1 VDIPPFAEASKIF
14 RAVIYPH
21 SKLCGFTTT
30 FTPQAAD
37 EKFDENRRHSSH
49 KQSLWVFCQVF
60 YKNGGTCLSRPSSLL
75 LRHLLSFRSRPRD
88 PPLFG
93 HGLYFFMAYAV
104 IVHNNIIRSSP
115 FKMLG
120 DEVLISDTN

>member
-1 VDIPPFAEASKIF
+1 MGEPPCRTIIHSPEASKIF

-60 YKNGGTCLSRPSSLL
+60 YKKIFSDGRTVAVFFRV
-75 LRHLLSFRSRPRD
+75 SFEVEK
-88 PPLFG
+88 
-93 HGLYFFMAYAV
+93 YFFESQFSETFCYEFSFLDYFWR
-104 IVHNNIIRSSP
+104 IDI
-115 FKMLG
+115 
-120 DEVLISDTN
+120 